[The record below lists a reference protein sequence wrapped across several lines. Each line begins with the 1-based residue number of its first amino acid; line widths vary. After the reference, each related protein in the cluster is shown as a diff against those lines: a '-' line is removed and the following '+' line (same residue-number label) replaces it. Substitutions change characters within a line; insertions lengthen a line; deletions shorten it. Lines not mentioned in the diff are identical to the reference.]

1 MCELAFAAVRV
12 EVIKRFKGILMNSRG
27 KVGLAVA
34 MLAGISSMGMAQS
47 AVDGAIGGTV
57 EDATGAIVSGAS
69 VIIQNTGTNASQ
81 TVVTDASG
89 YFRVVHLQP
98 GFYSMRVTASGFSA
112 YQATKV
118 EVTVGSLTS
127 VEPRLGAAGATETV
141 DVSSETPTIN
151 TTNNDFSNTIDLKVL
166 EDVPVNNYRWSSY
179 ALLTPGVVEG
189 GGFGLLSFRGQSTLL
204 NNVQFDGEDDNQAFF
219 SEERGRTRVGYSTA
233 KSSILEFQVNTSN
246 YSVQYGRSAGGVVN
260 AVTRSGTNA
269 FHGEAYF
276 YDRDAEWGAKN
287 PFTTQAT
294 QTGVTAAGSPIF
306 NPVVFKPK
314 DWRKQYGIGIGGPIL
329 KDKLFFFFAFDRFNR
344 NFPGVTSFG
353 NANIFFAAVPAT
365 APGAGGT
372 CKGTT
377 QATVGGGVCQL
388 AVNLNKLSTL
398 AAVTPA
404 QYTAA
409 YNVYTGGIASLT
421 SIAGLAPRS
430 GDQYI
435 FFPKI
440 DWQVNGRNHVTAEV
454 NRLRWTSP
462 AGIQT
467 SATQNYG
474 VASYGND
481 YVKDTFGIVKLN
493 TVLTN
498 TLSNELGYQYG
509 RDFEYEFNQ
518 TPTSYENTTLDNVAS
533 GPSAGYVNPYGIP
546 PFVGITN
553 GFQFGTATF
562 LNRPAYPDERRWEV
576 SDTITQVKGNHSL
589 KYGFEYLHTDDLSEN
604 LSSVF
609 GSFNYGT
616 TSTGGTTNQYS
627 PFVSYFTDQNTA
639 NGCGGPNSF
648 TTHNQECYTTF
659 AQGFGPLGFEFQT
672 ADYAGFVQDEWKVN
686 PRLSLTL
693 GVRYEYEQTP
703 KPQIPNTTTPQF
715 ARGSTSVFPDNR
727 TNIGPRVGFAWDI
740 FGNGKTAL
748 RGGYGEF
755 FARLE
760 NSTIYN
766 ALAQT
771 GNPAGQIQVT
781 STGSLTQLGTVNGKT
796 VTAPIFPQILNPTA
810 FVPNAAS
817 TAVIYFDRNFK
828 MPEIHQADLTLQQDL
843 GWNTTL
849 SVTWLAAFGR
859 RLPDFMD
866 TNIAPA
872 TRTASYQVGAG
883 GPLGAG
889 QVITIPFYTNRINTA
904 YGPTTD
910 VFSGVNSNYEGFVG
924 QISHRLSHN
933 LSFNANYTW
942 SHALDYG
949 ENNTTFSNTNSVL
962 DPYNL
967 RLEYGNSNQNI
978 PNRLVAYAVYN
989 TPSTF
994 HGFLGYLL
1002 NNYEVS
1008 PSFSGQNGAPYS
1020 AGLQGTYNPVLDNGC
1035 VVGKPCT
1042 VNGATITYG
1051 AASTSGGVNGSGGT
1065 ARVPGTDRNIYQFR
1079 RELILDARISKRFRI
1094 MDRVDAELLAES
1106 FNIANHLN
1114 QTGVASMNAYGV
1126 ANGSAGTTNILTNN
1140 AANFGVFNPSSF
1152 LGNANSNFIYTPR
1165 QVQLGARVQF

>member
-1 MCELAFAAVRV
+1 MTSFGRMGLAAVV
-12 EVIKRFKGILMNSRG
+12 MA
-27 KVGLAVA
+27 AVA
-34 MLAGISSMGMAQS
+34 STSGMAQS

-57 EDATGAIVSGAS
+57 QDPSGANVSGATVVVRNKS
-69 VIIQNTGTNASQ
+69 TNAAQ
-81 TVVTDASG
+81 RLTTDGSG
-89 YFRVVHLQP
+89 FFRAIRLQP
-98 GFYSMRVTASGFSA
+98 GPYAVNVTAAGFA
-112 YQATKV
+112 AFAATDV
-118 EVTVGSLTS
+118 VVTVGSLTT
-127 VEPRLGAAGATETV
+127 VEPKLAPAGSAETV
-141 DVSSETPTIN
+141 EVSAETPAIN

-166 EDVPVNNYRWSSY
+166 EDLPVNNYRWSSY
-179 ALLTPGVVEG
+179 ALLTPGVVES

-246 YSVQYGRSAGGVVN
+246 YSVEYGRSAGGVVN
-260 AVTRSGTNA
+260 AVTRSGTNQL
-269 FHGEAYF
+269 HGEAYF
-276 YDRDAEWGAKN
+276 FDRDAEWGAKN

-294 QTGVTAAGSPIF
+294 QTGTTAAGSPIF

-314 DWRKQYGIGIGGPIL
+314 DWRKQMGMGIGGPII
-329 KDKLFFFFAFDRFNR
+329 KDKLFFFFAFDRFLR
-344 NFPGVTSFG
+344 NFPGVTSYG
-353 NANIFFAAVPAT
+353 NANYFFAAVPAT
-365 APGAGGT
+365 APGTGGT
-372 CKGTT
+372 CTGTT
-377 QATVGGGVCQL
+377 QATAGGGVCQL
-388 AVNLNKLSTL
+388 AVNLNGLTTTGTGTATITAL
-398 AAVTPA
+398 QQVTPA

-409 YNVYTGGIASLT
+409 YNTYTSGIASLT
-421 SIAGLAPRS
+421 SIAGLAPRT

-440 DWQVNGRNHVTAEV
+440 DWQVNGKNHVTAEV

-474 VASYGND
+474 IASYGND
-481 YVKDTFGIVKLN
+481 FVKDTFGIAKLD
-493 TVLTN
+493 TVITN
-498 TLSNELGYQYG
+498 TITNQLRYQYG

-518 TPTSYENTTLDNVAS
+518 TPTAYENAVLDNVAS
-533 GPSAGYVNPYGIP
+533 GPSKGYVNPFQIP
-546 PFVGITN
+546 PFVAITN

-562 LNRPAYPDERRWEV
+562 LNRPAYPDERRWEI
-576 SDTITQVKGNHSL
+576 SDTVNQVRGNHNL
-589 KYGFEYLHTDDLSEN
+589 KYGIEYLHTDDLSEN
-604 LSSVF
+604 LTGVF
-609 GSFNYGT
+609 GSFTYGT
-616 TSTGGTTNQYS
+616 TSQGGTTNQYS
-627 PFVSYFTDQNTA
+627 PFVEYFTDQNVN
-639 NGCGGPNSF
+639 NGCGGAANF
-648 TTHNQECYTTF
+648 TTHNQECYT
-659 AQGFGPLGFEFQT
+659 AYSQGFGPLGFEFQT
-672 ADYAGFVQDEWKVN
+672 VDYAGFVQDEWKVN

-703 KPQIPNTTTPQF
+703 SPQIPNTTTPNF
-715 ARGSTSVFPDNR
+715 ARGSTSIFPDNR

-740 FGNGKTAL
+740 FGRGKTSL

-771 GNPAGQIQVT
+771 GNPAGQIQVSAT
-781 STGSLTQLGTVNGKT
+781 NSITPLGSVNGATVN
-796 VTAPIFPQILNPTA
+796 APLFPQILNPTA

-828 MPEIHQADLTLQQDL
+828 MPEIQQADMTLQQDL

-849 SVTWLAAFGR
+849 SITWLAAFGR
-859 RLPDFMD
+859 RLPDFVD

-872 TRTASYQVGAG
+872 TRSVTFQVGAG
-883 GPLGAG
+883 GPLPTG
-889 QVITIPFYTNRINTA
+889 QQITIPYYTNRLNAA
-904 YGPTTD
+904 YGATTD
-910 VFSGVNSNYEGFVG
+910 IFSGVNSNYEGFVA
-924 QISHRLSHN
+924 QIEHKLTHN

-949 ENNTTFSNTNSVL
+949 ENNTTFSNTDSVL

-978 PNRLVAYAVYN
+978 PNRVVAYAIYN
-989 TPSTF
+989 TPSVF
-994 HGFLGYLL
+994 HGVLGYVL

-1035 VVGKPCT
+1035 VVGAAAVCPST
-1042 VNGATITYG
+1042 GARIFS
-1051 AASTSGGVNGSGGT
+1051 ASTSGGVNGTGGT
-1065 ARVPGTDRNIYQFR
+1065 ARVPGTDRNIFQFR
-1079 RELILDARISKRFRI
+1079 RELILDARISKRFRVF
-1094 MDRVDAELLAES
+1094 DRADVELLAES

-1114 QTGVASMNAYGV
+1114 QTGVSSMNAYGV
-1126 ANGSAGTTNILTNN
+1126 SNGTATTPNVLTNN
-1140 AANFGVFNPSSF
+1140 AANFGVFNPSQF
-1152 LGNANSNFIYTPR
+1152 LGNANNNFIYTPR